1 MTNRYIRL
9 HISREVIEEVESI
22 TGTIGGKV
30 YYSDE
35 GDALILSSD
44 GTYIISV
51 QPPDPALPGFNNDN
65 PTTESAYLYA
75 EQPQGDCNASIDDEA
90 VIATPGWSTGWE
102 A

>member
-44 GTYIISV
+44 GTYIVSV
-51 QPPDPALPGFNNDN
+51 EPPDVLLPGFNNGN
-65 PTTESAYLYA
+65 PTTQSAYLYA
-75 EQPQGDCNASIDDEA
+75 HPVEHECPNE
-90 VIATPGWSTGWE
+90 PGWSTGWE
-102 A
+102 C